1 MIARS
6 ARLPAAAGKHEVQAR
21 SLRAVQ
27 FRSMRGCW
35 TQQFGGPLN
44 SCSLAGSGWIVEYLD
59 GMPGV
64 ALDKE
69 RIIALIG
76 PPVSY
81 TPRRGA

>member
-1 MIARS
+1 
-6 ARLPAAAGKHEVQAR
+6 
-21 SLRAVQ
+21 
-27 FRSMRGCW
+27 MRGCW